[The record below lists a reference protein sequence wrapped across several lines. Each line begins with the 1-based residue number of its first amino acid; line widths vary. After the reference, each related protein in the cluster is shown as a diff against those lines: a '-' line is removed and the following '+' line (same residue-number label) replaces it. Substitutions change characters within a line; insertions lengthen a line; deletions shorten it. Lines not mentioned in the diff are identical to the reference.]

1 MADMFRLQLR
11 KHFAHFKVGEQERR
25 LSSRRTPVVQ
35 WGKERAGEWKNG
47 RLESRPSDRIS
58 GRPSGHFCRRHQRT
72 AFFIRRWYMG

>member
-25 LSSRRTPVVQ
+25 HSCRRTPVVL
-35 WGKERAGEWKNG
+35 WDKEGAGEWKNG
-47 RLESRPSDRIS
+47 RLESRPSN
-58 GRPSGHFCRRHQRT
+58 RPSGHSCRRHQRT